1 MRIGIAYKVSLAVLG
16 VVLGLGGAL
25 GGFFAVEQGRALRQ
39 DLDRRVELTGAYLA
53 ASLGHAVEAHDMAA
67 LDRLLVGLALD
78 PEIAWVV
85 VKGADGEVY
94 AGRWERGTRG
104 AVTEYAFPLRG
115 LHEAPSGAAPGEERF
130 GAVDGSLAGPVLGTV
145 AVGVDLLPLRA
156 ARRALATRTFLAV
169 LAGAAL
175 ATLLGVAIV
184 RVVLRRD
191 LRPLL
196 AGIRDIGA
204 GDLSRRVAM
213 DGLDELARIGAAFDE
228 MAERLSTTLVSKQE
242 LEATVARR
250 TTQLSGALAEGV
262 RTQAALAEREE
273 RLRLLLD
280 STAEAIYG
288 LDPTGACTF
297 CNPACVRLLGYASPR
312 DLVGRNMHDLVHHS
326 RRDGTPAPAEACGI
340 FRTLRNGEGHHASD
354 DVLWR
359 ADGTALEVEWWSYPI
374 LRGAARVG
382 AVVTFLD
389 VGERKKLEGE
399 LLNMRKL
406 ESVALLAGGIAHDFN
421 NLLTGILGNVS
432 LARECLPAGGEVA
445 ELLEE
450 AEAATL
456 RTKALTRQLLT
467 FSRGGAPV
475 KKGIL
480 LRDVVHEAARFALSG
495 SAVGAEYTFPPAP
508 WPVEADAGQ
517 IGQVVQN
524 LVINAVQAMPGG
536 GKVRVSIENVVLR
549 EGGGVPLPPGRYAKV
564 SISDEGAGIPAEHLP
579 RIFDPY
585 FSTKREGSGLGL
597 ATVYSIVRNHG
608 GHVAV
613 ASTPG
618 SGTRFDV
625 YLPAAAGPAAEPAP
639 APARPAGG
647 GGRVLLMDDD
657 AAVRSV
663 GRAMLA
669 RLGYEVVTV
678 ADGNEAIAAFGDARR
693 AGRPMDVVVMDLTV
707 PGGMGGAEALRA
719 LRAMDP
725 AVRAVVTSGYSNDPV
740 MSRYREHGFSG
751 IVTKPYT
758 VDELAAAVAEAIA
771 APPPPS

>member
-1 MRIGIAYKVSLAVLG
+1 
-16 VVLGLGGAL
+16 
-25 GGFFAVEQGRALRQ
+25 
-39 DLDRRVELTGAYLA
+39 
-53 ASLGHAVEAHDMAA
+53 
-67 LDRLLVGLALD
+67 
-78 PEIAWVV
+78 
-85 VKGADGEVY
+85 
-94 AGRWERGTRG
+94 
-104 AVTEYAFPLRG
+104 
-115 LHEAPSGAAPGEERF
+115 
-130 GAVDGSLAGPVLGTV
+130 
-145 AVGVDLLPLRA
+145 
-156 ARRALATRTFLAV
+156 
-169 LAGAAL
+169 
-175 ATLLGVAIV
+175 
-184 RVVLRRD
+184 
-191 LRPLL
+191 
-196 AGIRDIGA
+196 
-204 GDLSRRVAM
+204 M

-432 LARECLPAGGEVA
+432 LASECLPAGGEVA

-456 RTKALTRQLLT
+456 RAKALTRQLLT

-475 KKGIL
+475 KKGIP

-495 SAVGAEYTFPPAP
+495 SAVGAEYTSPARPVAGRGRRGPDRSGGPEPGHQRRPGDARGRQGAGLDRERRAARGGRRAPPARP
-508 WPVEADAGQ
+508 
-517 IGQVVQN
+517 
-524 LVINAVQAMPGG
+524 
-536 GKVRVSIENVVLR
+536 LR
-549 EGGGVPLPPGRYAKV
+549 RRCPSRTRARASPPSTCRGSSTRTSPPSARGAA
-564 SISDEGAGIPAEHLP
+564 SGSRPSTRSCGTTAATSRSRPRRGAG
-579 RIFDPY
+579 R
-585 FSTKREGSGLGL
+585 
-597 ATVYSIVRNHG
+597 
-608 GHVAV
+608 
-613 ASTPG
+613 ASTSTSRPP
-618 SGTRFDV
+618 R
-625 YLPAAAGPAAEPAP
+625 APAAEPAP

-647 GGRVLLMDDD
+647 GGGCSSWTTTPRCG
-657 AAVRSV
+657 ASA
-663 GRAMLA
+663 GAMLA

-678 ADGNEAIAAFGDARR
+678 ADGDEAIAAFGDARR

-719 LRAMDP
+719 LRAIDP